1 MDKMKMSLQWNTSDS
16 QFYTGLIGERFSH
29 EYNSHVVGKDDI
41 KAILQAAPVTA
52 LNWI

>member
-1 MDKMKMSLQWNTSDS
+1 MKAALQWDTFDS

-29 EYNSHVVGKDDI
+29 EHNSHVVGKDDV
-41 KAILQAAPVTA
+41 KVTLQTALVTG